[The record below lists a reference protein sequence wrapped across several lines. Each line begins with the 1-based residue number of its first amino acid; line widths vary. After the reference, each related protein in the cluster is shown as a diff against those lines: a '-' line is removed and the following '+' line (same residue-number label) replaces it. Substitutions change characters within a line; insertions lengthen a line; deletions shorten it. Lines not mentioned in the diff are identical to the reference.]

1 MNFDFSGNSTPGAVA
16 PQPWWPDP
24 KGRFESG
31 PGVTQGA
38 AMIATARAI
47 STSPTEELRQD
58 LNLLYGSMYEGRPLT
73 SLYQY
78 GGQATAAR
86 GELTAIGS
94 GEVTWNV
101 VRSVVQTVGSQVS
114 RSRPRARFVT
124 SGGDYKQKRK
134 AKKLTQLN
142 DGLFH
147 HCRVYEKTQ
156 QVFIDAGVFDVG
168 AIEVARD
175 GNVPK
180 VSRVLACEVMVD
192 ANDGIYGEPRSMYR
206 RRYVDR
212 GVLLAKYGRLASGK
226 GVEDA
231 FKSREE
237 RDQALATVS
246 TSSPVMDGQQTN
258 LVEVFEAWHLRSSDE
273 AKDGWHVI
281 AVEGIQLV
289 SEPYERDYF
298 PIILFPMDP
307 AIAGPYGVCAASVLL
322 AIQMQINTLLDKI
335 AKAQH
340 LACVPRIGIPMSAK
354 LGTVSNAIGA
364 HYRFAGT
371 QGAIFSTPPALSA
384 EVYEHLERHME
395 KAFSLYG
402 VNAQIAAGQK
412 EAGLTAA
419 VAIRES
425 LDIQT
430 ARFAVLSQRWEQ
442 LHMDIARRLTDLAR
456 EIYDDDR
463 AAVVAAPGTKFLET
477 ISWKDI
483 DLEEDEYVIQPYPV
497 SLLPTTPQGKIDKI
511 GDLVDRG
518 IWSAKRAEAALD
530 DLDPDANMSA
540 ERALEEDAERIC
552 DEMLT
557 DGKYTTPDPTMDLTI
572 CLKTAATYAA
582 MGRNQKAPEKNL
594 DLLYRFMDDVAALQQ
609 QLTPAQPPAPAPGT
623 GAVAVAPGAPPV
635 IPGTP
640 PGTDQGG
647 GSAPPA
653 APALPPP

>member
-1 MNFDFSGNSTPGAVA
+1 VSEVISHHDFSGNSVA
-16 PQPWWPDP
+16 RAGGPRPWWP
-24 KGRFESG
+24 G
-31 PGVTQGA
+31 PDGKLPEDGIDAGQ
-38 AMIATARAI
+38 AMIATAQAI
-47 STSPTEELRQD
+47 ANSPSEQIRQD

-78 GGQATAAR
+78 GGQATQTDVT
-86 GELTAIGS
+86 LTGS
-94 GEVTWNV
+94 GAVTWNV
-101 VRSVVQTVGSQVS
+101 TRSVVQTVASQVS

-124 SGGDYKQKRK
+124 SQGDYKQRRK

-142 DGLFH
+142 DGLFNQ
-147 HCRVYEKTQ
+147 CRVYEKTQ

-192 ANDGIYGEPRSMYR
+192 ANDGIYGEQRSMYR

-212 GVLLAKYGRLASGK
+212 TVLLAKYGRLASGK
-226 GVEDA
+226 GVDKA
-231 FKSREE
+231 FADVKEGSKEAMTMAIAE
-237 RDQALATVS
+237 AS
-246 TSSPVMDGQQTN
+246 TSTPVHDGAMTN
-258 LVEVFEAWHLRSSDE
+258 LVEVFEAWHLRSTKE
-273 AKDGWHVI
+273 KHDGYHVI
-281 AVEGIQLV
+281 AIEGHGGKLV
-289 SEPYERDYF
+289 AEEYERDYF

-307 AIAGPYGVCAASVLL
+307 ALTGPYGVCAAAQLMQ
-322 AIQMQINTLLDKI
+322 IQMQINTLLDKI

-340 LACVPRIGIPMSAK
+340 LACVPRVGIPMSAK
-354 LGTVSNAIGA
+354 LGTVNNAIGA
-364 HYRFAGT
+364 HYRFSGT
-371 QGAIFSTPPALSA
+371 QGAIFSSPAALSP

-456 EIYDDDR
+456 EIYEDDKS
-463 AAVVAAPGTKFLET
+463 AMVAAPGTQFLET
-477 ISWKDI
+477 ISWKDV
-483 DLEEDEYVIQPYPV
+483 DLEEDEYVLQPYPV

-518 IWSAKRAEAALD
+518 IWSAKRAESALD
-530 DLDPDANMSA
+530 DLDPDAEMSA
-540 ERALEEDAERIC
+540 ERAMEDDIERMC
-552 DEMLT
+552 DQMLT
-557 DGKYTTPDPTMDLTI
+557 DGEYETPDPTMDLPQ
-572 CLKTAATYAA
+572 CLLTASTYLALGRKT
-582 MGRNQKAPEKNL
+582 KAPEKNL
-594 DLLYRFMDDVAALQQ
+594 DMLYRFLDDVAELQK
-609 QLTPAQPPAPAPGT
+609 QLAPAAPPAPAPAATGT
-623 GAVAVAPGAPPV
+623 VPAQAEPM
-635 IPGTP
+635 
-640 PGTDQGG
+640 
-647 GSAPPA
+647 PPA
-653 APALPPP
+653 A